1 MLNHADKKRKNK
13 LIKKEIIKKALNF
26 IKKEYENEATGHDYW
41 HTYRVWKLSKFIA
54 KNEKNKK
61 KILKKNIEKNKERN
75 KEKNK
80 EKKLD
85 LFLLEISAILHDL
98 DDWKFSNSN
107 NCYEKTEKFLK
118 NLGLEKTEI
127 KKIIDIINEISFK
140 GSFRKPKKIEAQI
153 VQDADRL
160 DAIGAIGIART
171 FAYGG
176 YKKRA
181 IYDPNIKPEKIKD
194 FEHYKNKKS
203 TTINHFYEK
212 LLLIKNKLNTKT
224 AKEIAKKRHNFLLKF
239 LKEFYDEWNF
249 KF

>member
-1 MLNHADKKRKNK
+1 MLNYSDKKRKNK
-13 LIKKEIIKKALNF
+13 IIKKEIIKKAFEL

-41 HTYRVWKLSKFIA
+41 HTYRVWKLSKLIA
-54 KNEKNKK
+54 KNEKT
-61 KILKKNIEKNKERN
+61 KIDKISKIAKN

-85 LFLLEISAILHDL
+85 FFLLEISAILHDL
-98 DDWKFSNSN
+98 DDWKFSNLN
-107 NCYEKTEKFLK
+107 NCYEKTEKFLI

-140 GSFRKPKKIEAQI
+140 GSFRKPKTIEAQI

-212 LLLIKNKLNTKT
+212 LLLIKNNLNTKT
-224 AKEIAKKRHNFLLKF
+224 AKEIAKKRHKFMLKF
-239 LKEFYDEWNF
+239 LKEFYDEWDLKNQ
-249 KF
+249 